1 MTELAGMLDEAAE
14 GFGGLVRAVEPDQWR
29 LPTPCPDFTAL
40 GVVEHVVES
49 LIQYADLADAKR
61 FDPELTVGLAGADVF
76 AAYRAAAVRAVGVW
90 SREEVLAAEHSL
102 PWGPMPGRAVL
113 GYLVLEHVVHG
124 WDLATA
130 TGQESPFGDALVQA
144 ADGIARGLSEQDLRQ
159 PYMFAAPVRVP
170 GDAPLLDR
178 LVGFLGRRPS
188 TVD

>member
-1 MTELAGMLDEAAE
+1 
-14 GFGGLVRAVEPDQWR
+14 
-29 LPTPCPDFTAL
+29 
-40 GVVEHVVES
+40 
-49 LIQYADLADAKR
+49 
-61 FDPELTVGLAGADVF
+61 
-76 AAYRAAAVRAVGVW
+76 VGVW

-159 PYMFAAPVRVP
+159 PYMFAVPVRVP